1 MSYLVIIRGLPGS
14 GKSTFAKKFVK
25 KGFKHYEADMWMVDK
40 DGNYSFD
47 PSRLSDCHNACKNAT
62 EDALKN
68 GENVVVS
75 NTFTREWEMKD
86 YVIMGKKAGATIIIK
101 EMRNNYGS
109 IHDVPEDAMK
119 RMVDR
124 WEPFEHNVELLDEIL

>member
-1 MSYLVIIRGLPGS
+1 
-14 GKSTFAKKFVK
+14 
-25 KGFKHYEADMWMVDK
+25 
-40 DGNYSFD
+40 
-47 PSRLSDCHNACKNAT
+47 
-62 EDALKN
+62 LKN

-109 IHDVPEDAMK
+109 IHDVPEDTMK
-119 RMVDR
+119 RMADR